1 MLDHRKSQAR
11 HIANRYRRWAILTLA
26 GAVAATLL
34 SATATTA
41 SEIDTQAIMA
51 TPIAV
56 QAGARTR
63 GGAQPFARIYRVT
76 NLNDDG
82 PGSLRHAIERGN
94 PRIIVF
100 DVAGTIKLKSDL
112 HVTYPWITIAGQT
125 APSPGI
131 TLTRGTL
138 RIRTSDVIVQH
149 IAIRPGPADTPSDN
163 SKRDAITIA
172 PCGKCGIPTHGIL
185 IDNVSASWSVDENI
199 GIFGAH
205 LRQITVRNSIIAE
218 ALRNAGHPKGEHTAG
233 LLVGNDM
240 EGIEI
245 VGNIFANNG
254 YRNPAVNTGVSLV
267 IANNLIYN
275 PHNHAIHINAVPK
288 EREWRTRAS
297 VIANV
302 MVPGPD
308 TRPDVPTLLVSRR
321 IMEVAPDTIVF
332 ARGNLLAAE
341 GRPPLRKPDAF
352 RLRSSP
358 SLIPHNWDLIPAE
371 LVLET
376 AMKFAGARPAD
387 RDPVDRRILEGITS
401 RQGRIIDQPVGME
414 EVESRPAVEIGA
426 RVPDNALSPSS
437 IDGLLRIEAW
447 LCARHLEVGG
457 PRNQQCD
464 QPLTAYHDSLLTAKQ
479 ASKNENRNLKQ

>member
-1 MLDHRKSQAR
+1 MHDARENEVSRPDRASQTWSGA
-11 HIANRYRRWAILTLA
+11 AVAIL
-26 GAVAATLL
+26 
-34 SATATTA
+34 ATAIA
-41 SEIDTQAIMA
+41 FAFAPAAAAIDTHAIMA

-63 GGAQPFARIYRVT
+63 GGAQPFGSIYRVT

-82 PGSLRHAIERGN
+82 PGSLRHAIGRGN
-94 PRIIVF
+94 PRVIVF
-100 DVAGTIKLKSDL
+100 DIAGTIKLKSDL
-112 HVTYPWITIAGQT
+112 HVLYPWITIAGQT
-125 APSPGI
+125 APPPGI

-149 IAIRPGPADTPSDN
+149 IAIRPGPADTPENN

-172 PCGKCGIPTHGIL
+172 PCSRCGIPTHGVL

-205 LRQITVRNSIIAE
+205 IRQVTVRNSIIAE
-218 ALRNAGHPKGEHTAG
+218 ALRNAGHPKGAHTAG
-233 LLVGNDM
+233 LLVGSDM
-240 EGIEI
+240 EGLEI

-254 YRNPAVNTGVSLV
+254 YRNPAVNTGTSLV

-308 TRPDVPTLLVSRR
+308 TRQDVPTLLVSRR
-321 IMEVAPDTIVF
+321 MLDVAPDTIVY
-332 ARGNLLAAE
+332 ARGNLLLAPNRQA
-341 GRPPLRKPDAF
+341 LKKPEAF
-352 RLRSSP
+352 KLRSKP
-358 SLIPHNWDLIPAE
+358 SLIPRNWDLMTPE
-371 LVLET
+371 LVWRST
-376 AMKFAGARPAD
+376 AQFAGTRPRE
-387 RDPVDRRILEGITS
+387 RDSVDRRILDGIKS
-401 RQGRIIDQPVGME
+401 REGRIIDQPIGMDE
-414 EVESRPAVEIGA
+414 LENRRPVEIA
-426 RVPDNALSPSS
+426 SQVPSNAFAPSS
-437 IDGLLRIEAW
+437 IDDLLRVEAW

-457 PRNQQCD
+457 ARTPQCHRS
-464 QPLTAYHDSLLTAKQ
+464 LIAYHDALLNAKPVPERTKTTTQ
-479 ASKNENRNLKQ
+479 K